1 MARPKPKKS
10 ASPPRQPAPVNAPA
24 PNSLITKLFAAA
36 EQASPLAGRESPS
49 WSEDDVRVL
58 VDRLP
63 VDAAAQFRG
72 FIEQFAALGTHLKD
86 AIKNAEAAKAGAS
99 ETHQRLAAETA
110 ALNES
115 KSTLDADRI
124 ALEGAL
130 SALEGEKHLFEVQQR
145 EVVAKEREL
154 VSREAEVRSG
164 LFAEQQKA
172 LASLRQEVADLE
184 AKRSQLPF
192 HIEADRQALLNETR
206 RLADE
211 QLEQV
216 RSRAKEI
223 EERGFALTGRSLG
236 LDRREEK
243 VRLNE
248 ALIKARRES
257 LAEEVR
263 DGFSHELE
271 AKDEQIKHLTA
282 QRKAL
287 HDKNDRL
294 QRELDDFADLRD
306 RLGSNPQVLLD
317 QLESLKAEKRH
328 LDQRVQELM
337 SNQSEDDAELLRSQR
352 DKAQDRLTNAENE
365 LFDLRHRESDWK
377 RSVTEREDWQRDR
390 VALQKSRD
398 LLADS
403 VRRLQDEVDGLI
415 NRQKDAT
422 PFPELTR
429 MDIELV
435 HPAVADQPPALSS
448 LVAELQARIAF
459 AERGKELHYR
469 REDLQLFVGGLAMS
483 QLHILQ
489 GISGTG
495 KTSLATALAKAVNGV
510 CTTVPVQAGWRDRAD
525 LLGHYNAFE
534 KRYYERNT
542 LQAIYRAQT
551 DADKDRLHIVLLDEM
566 NLSRPEQYFAEF
578 LSALELGEG
587 DRWINLMEA
596 RPAHGAPKKFRDG
609 RDVWLPPNL
618 WFIGTANHDETTSS
632 FADKTH
638 DRAFVL
644 DLPKHEP
651 GEGKLRPLAPVTW
664 QFSGLRKLFDDASR
678 QGKEEV
684 QALLQRINGS
694 ELTTILQDSF
704 DLGWGNR
711 LERQMARFVPVV
723 IATGG
728 SKGLAVDHLLC
739 SRMFRDGKVIGRH
752 DTTADDLKKIE
763 RALLKMWK
771 DCGLTNAPERCL
783 RQLQRDVQRLER
795 GR

>member
-1 MARPKPKKS
+1 M
-10 ASPPRQPAPVNAPA
+10 
-24 PNSLITKLFAAA
+24 
-36 EQASPLAGRESPS
+36 
-49 WSEDDVRVL
+49 
-58 VDRLP
+58 
-63 VDAAAQFRG
+63 QFRG
-72 FIEQFAALGTHLKD
+72 FIEQFATLGTHLKD
-86 AIKNAEAAKAGAS
+86 AIKNAEVAKAEVS
-99 ETHQRLAAETA
+99 ETGQRLAAETA

-115 KSTLDADRI
+115 KSKLAADRI
-124 ALEGAL
+124 AHDGAVN
-130 SALEGEKHLFEVQQR
+130 ALEAEKRAFEIQQR

-172 LASLRQEVADLE
+172 LASLRQQVADLE
-184 AKRSQLPF
+184 AKRSQLPID
-192 HIEADRQALLNETR
+192 IEADRQALLNETR
-206 RLADE
+206 RVAEE

-216 RSRAKEI
+216 RIRTREI
-223 EERGFALTGRSLG
+223 DERDFALTGRALG

-263 DGFSHELE
+263 DGFLHELE

-287 HDKNDRL
+287 HEKNDRL

-306 RLGSNPQVLLD
+306 HLGGNPQVLLD
-317 QLESLKAEKRH
+317 QLESLKAEKRR

-337 SNQSEDDAELLRSQR
+337 SNQSEDDAALLRGQR
-352 DKAQDRLTNAENE
+352 DKAQERLTIAENE

-403 VRRLQDEVDGLI
+403 VQRLQDEVDGLI

-422 PFPELTR
+422 PFPELSR

-435 HPAVADQPPALSS
+435 HPVVADQPPPLTS

-495 KTSLATALAKAVNGV
+495 KTSLATAFAKAVNGV

-542 LQAIYRAQT
+542 LQAIYRAQSE
-551 DADKDRLHIVLLDEM
+551 ADKERLHIVLLDEM

-578 LSALELGEG
+578 LSALELGEA

-596 RPAHGAPKKFRDG
+596 RPAHGAPRNFRDG
-609 RDVWLPPNL
+609 RDVRLPPNL
-618 WFIGTANHDETTSS
+618 WFIGTANHDETTNS

-651 GEGKLRPLAPVTW
+651 GDGKLRPLAPTTW

-678 QGKEEV
+678 HGKEEV

-711 LERQMARFVPVV
+711 LERQMARFLPVV
-723 IATGG
+723 VATGG

-752 DTTADDLKKIE
+752 DIRADDLKRVE
-763 RALLKMWK
+763 RSLVKMWK
-771 DCGLTNAPERCL
+771 DCGLTGEPERCL
-783 RQLQRDVQRLER
+783 RQLERDVMRLER
-795 GR
+795 GG

>member
-1 MARPKPKKS
+1 MAKPKKS
-10 ASPPRQPAPVNAPA
+10 VAPPKPAAPANAPA
-24 PNSLITKLFAAA
+24 PNSLIGKLFAAA

-49 WSEDDVRVL
+49 WTEDEVRL
-58 VDRLP
+58 LIDKLP
-63 VDAAAQFRG
+63 EDAAAQFRR
-72 FIEQFAALGTHLKD
+72 FIEQFATLGSHLKD
-86 AIKNAEAAKAGAS
+86 AIKSAEAAKAEAS
-99 ETHQRLAAETA
+99 AIQLRLAAETA

-115 KSTLDADRI
+115 RTKLAADRS
-124 ALEGAL
+124 AHEVAV
-130 SALEGEKHLFEVQQR
+130 SALEGDKRSFEAQQR

-172 LASLRQEVADLE
+172 LASLRQQVADLE
-184 AKRSQLPF
+184 AKRSQLPID
-192 HIEADRQALLNETR
+192 IEADRQALLDETR
-206 RLADE
+206 RLAEE

-216 RSRAKEI
+216 RNRAKEI
-223 EERGFALTGRSLG
+223 DEREFALTGRSLG

-257 LAEEVR
+257 LVEEVR
-263 DGFSHELE
+263 DGFLHELE
-271 AKDEQIKHLTA
+271 AKDEQIRRLTT

-287 HDKNDRL
+287 HEKNDRL
-294 QRELDDFADLRD
+294 QHELDDFADLRE
-306 RLGSNPQVLLD
+306 RLGSNPQVLLE

-328 LDQRVQELM
+328 LDQRVQELI
-337 SNQSEDDAELLRSQR
+337 SKQSEDDTALLRSQR
-352 DKAQDRLTNAENE
+352 DKAQERLTIAENE

-403 VRRLQDEVDGLI
+403 VQRLQDEVDGLI

-429 MDIELV
+429 MDTELV
-435 HPAVADQPPALSS
+435 HPVVADPPPALSS

-495 KTSLATALAKAVNGV
+495 KTSLATAFAKAVNGV

-525 LLGHYNAFE
+525 LLGHYNSFE

-542 LQAIYRAQT
+542 LQAIYRAQS

-578 LSALELGEG
+578 LSALELGEA

-596 RPAHGAPKKFRDG
+596 RPAHGVPKNFRDG

-618 WFIGTANHDETTSS
+618 WFIGTANHDETTNS

-644 DLPKHEP
+644 GLPKHEP
-651 GEGKLRPLAPVTW
+651 SEGKLRPLAPVTW
-664 QFSGLRKLFDDASR
+664 QFSGLRRLFDDASR

-723 IATGG
+723 VATGG

-752 DTTADDLKKIE
+752 DIKADDLKKVE
-763 RALLKMWK
+763 RALVKMWK
-771 DCGLTNAPERCL
+771 DCGLTGEPERCL
-783 RQLQRDVQRLER
+783 RQLERDVQRLER
-795 GR
+795 GG